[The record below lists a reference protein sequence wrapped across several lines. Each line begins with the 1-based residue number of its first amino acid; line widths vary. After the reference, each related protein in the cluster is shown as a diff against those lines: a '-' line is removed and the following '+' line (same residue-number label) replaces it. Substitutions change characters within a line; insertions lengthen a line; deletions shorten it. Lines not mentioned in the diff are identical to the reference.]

1 MVCSWDR
8 KSTVVDF
15 ECRACIR
22 ESQQALTFGLYLWHG
37 DAMTTETQ
45 GAGLS
50 KSQRTKAAILG
61 AAREQFARQGYD
73 RASIRSIAA
82 QASID
87 PAMVMRYFSS
97 KEALFAAA
105 VDVDLMLPDLSGV
118 AVEDLGAR
126 LTRHFLDRWEGALSD
141 DVLMI
146 LLRSAVTNEQ
156 VAERLRSVFVE
167 QVVAALARLA
177 PPGEAERRAALVASQ
192 LLGIA
197 LTRYLLRLPGIA
209 ARTTEDVVSD
219 VAPNVQRYLTGQ
231 LT

>member
-1 MVCSWDR
+1 
-8 KSTVVDF
+8 
-15 ECRACIR
+15 
-22 ESQQALTFGLYLWHG
+22 
-37 DAMTTETQ
+37 MTTES
-45 GAGLS
+45 AGPS

-118 AVEDLGAR
+118 AVDDLGER
-126 LTRHFLDRWEGALSD
+126 LTRHFLERWEGSLSD
-141 DVLMI
+141 DVLLI
-146 LLRSAVTNEQ
+146 LLRSAVTNDQ

-167 QVVAALARLA
+167 QVVGVLLRIA

-192 LLGIA
+192 LLGLA

-209 ARTTEDVVSD
+209 GRSVEDVVSD
-219 VAPNVQRYLTGQ
+219 IAPSVQRYLVGD
-231 LT
+231 LP

>member
-1 MVCSWDR
+1 M
-8 KSTVVDF
+8 T
-15 ECRACIR
+15 
-22 ESQQALTFGLYLWHG
+22 SQ
-37 DAMTTETQ
+37 TQ
-45 GAGLS
+45 GTGLS

-87 PAMVMRYFSS
+87 PALVMRYFTS

-118 AVEDLGAR
+118 PVGDLGAR
-126 LTRHFLDRWEGALSD
+126 LTRHFLERWEGSLSD
-141 DVLMI
+141 DVLLI

-156 VAERLRSVFVE
+156 VAERLRSVFAE
-167 QVVAALARLA
+167 QVVAVLAALG
-177 PPGEAERRAALVASQ
+177 PPAEAERRAALVASQ
-192 LLGIA
+192 LLGLA

-209 ARTTEDVVSD
+209 TGATDEVVAD
-219 VAPNVQRYLTGQ
+219 IAPSVQRYLTGE
-231 LT
+231 LA